1 MKRRIGTIAAVTLV
15 LALTACGEQSAG
27 TGTDTQVQ
35 EEQQKEQTD
44 NQQNPD
50 DEGKGDSSKE
60 DTSEDNADGTEGQ
73 TEEDLRDDTANQR
86 EIEVYSSNEDATE
99 LVTTLAV
106 IPDLTAANI
115 LNELAY
121 KNVIPAEVTANDCEL
136 VEKDGKRLLN
146 VDLSGE
152 FADYL
157 NHQGTTGEMI
167 TMGSVCNTFL
177 KAYVCDGIKITIDG
191 NVLETGHAEY
201 AGYQEFV
208 ESVR

>member
-1 MKRRIGTIAAVTLV
+1 MKRRIGTITAVTLV

-35 EEQQKEQTD
+35 EEQQKEQAD
-44 NQQNPD
+44 NQQSLD
-50 DEGKGDSSKE
+50 DTGKGDSSEEGASEE
-60 DTSEDNADGTEGQ
+60 DVDGTEGE

-86 EIEVYSSNEDATE
+86 EIEVYSSNEDATG

-121 KNVIPAEVTANDCEL
+121 KNVIPDDVTANNCEL
-136 VEKDGKRLLN
+136 VEKDGKRLLQ

-152 FADYL
+152 FAEYL
-157 NHQGTTGEMI
+157 NRQGTTGETI
-167 TMGSVCNTFL
+167 TMGCVCNTFL

-201 AGYQEFV
+201 DGYQEFV